1 MAEPDAVLTSARRP
15 HEDDFLDYGPVPIKP
30 DIDKHFYLQDYFCA
44 DELRTAL
51 AEGAPV
57 LQSVRRIL
65 SSTQKYLAE
74 AFRQGAPVR
83 DLVAAR
89 ASLMDQVLAILWQ
102 RQPFSNSSDVALI
115 AVGGYGRGELHPHSD
130 IDLLILTRDG
140 MQEQWQEALS
150 AFVTLLWDLHLD
162 IGHSVRSLEEC
173 VDAARHDV
181 TILTNL
187 LETRTL
193 AGPNDLRQ
201 YLSQR
206 IYSDEVSDDRAY
218 FLAKREEQQ
227 RRHQKYGN
235 TEYNLE
241 PNLKGSPGGLRD
253 IQNIGWVTKR
263 HFGLNRLADLTR
275 FSILTDEEYQILQ
288 DGETFL
294 WELRFGLQILAGR
307 NENRLLF
314 DHQRALAEIMGYSDT
329 EGRLG
334 VELMMQRYYR
344 VVLSLSELT
353 DLILQHLDE
362 AILRQDEPD
371 EIVPLN
377 KRFQMRNQYIE
388 AINPPV
394 FAYAPY
400 AILEIFVLI
409 AQHPEIKGIRATTI
423 RALRAHR
430 HLIDDAF
437 RNDLACTTLFMELL
451 KTPHMLDDTLSY
463 MKRYNVLGRYLPEFG
478 DIIGQMQY
486 DLFHTYTVDAHTL
499 RVVRNM
505 VRMHDEDSRTNY
517 PLASRLIHRLPK
529 AELLYIAGLYHDI
542 AKGRGGDHSELG
554 AIDVTRFC
562 QRHHLSQRDTQLVA
576 WLVEHHLFMS
586 MTAQRKDI
594 SDPDIIHDFARQVPS
609 QVHLDYL
616 YVMTVCDISATNPKL
631 WNTWRASLLRQLYIE
646 AKRALRR
653 GSDTPVDRNDW
664 IQATRSEARELLH
677 AQKFTDMQI
686 DEVWETLEDDYFLQD
701 STIDIA
707 WQTSAIIRHGDDPVP
722 LVLIRDT
729 RGGPTDGYTQIVIY
743 TASRME
749 LFAATT
755 AVLEQLNLNIVDA
768 RISSGLGPNSLSNYV
783 VLDEQ
788 GMPLGKDPARRDRV
802 RERLIEEL
810 DDPDDYPSIIERRTP
825 RRLKHFAFPTEV
837 TFSNDT
843 VNYRTVMEV
852 ITPDR
857 PGLLARIGSVLLEHR
872 LRLVSAKIATL
883 GERVEDVFF
892 ITDEHGEPL
901 QDALVC
907 RLLEQDLCEHL
918 DEISG
923 AGDTSRAK
931 PVSL

>member
-1 MAEPDAVLTSARRP
+1 MTEANLAINNRQPA
-15 HEDDFLDYGPVPIKP
+15 EDDYLDHGPVSPVGS
-30 DIDKHFYLQDYFCA
+30 DGQLFQ
-44 DELRTAL
+44 L
-51 AEGAPV
+51 APE
-57 LQSVRRIL
+57 L
-65 SSTQKYLAE
+65 SSDALRKIIADGTPVVQACRAILKQAQVSLAD
-74 AFRQGAPVR
+74 AFRAGAPVR
-83 DLVAAR
+83 ELVAAR
-89 ASLMDQVLAILWQ
+89 ARLVDGILGVLWE
-102 RQPFSNSSDVALI
+102 RQSFARSGDIALI

-140 MQEQWQEALS
+140 VLPEWQDDLS
-150 AFVTLLWDLHLD
+150 AFVTLLWDLGLD
-162 IGHSVRSLEEC
+162 IGHSVRGLDEC
-173 VDAARHDV
+173 VAAARGDV

-193 AGPNDLRQ
+193 AGPDDMRQ
-201 YLSQR
+201 NLSAR
-206 IYSDEVSDDRAY
+206 VFADEVCTDHDY
-218 FLAKREEQQ
+218 FLAKREEQ
-227 RRHQKYGN
+227 RKRHEKYSN

-263 HFGLNRLADLTR
+263 HFGLDHLEDLTR
-275 FSILTDEEYQILQ
+275 FSILTHEEYRLLQ

-294 WELRFGLQILAGR
+294 WELRFGLQILADR

-314 DHQRALAEIMGYSDT
+314 DHQRALAEILGYRDT
-329 EGRLG
+329 EDRLG

-344 VVLSLSELT
+344 VALSLSELT
-353 DLILQHLDE
+353 DLILQYLEE
-362 AILRQDEPD
+362 AILRRDEVD

-377 KRFQMRNQYIE
+377 KRFQLRNRYIE
-388 AINPPV
+388 AINIPV

-409 AQHPEIKGIRATTI
+409 AQHPEIQGIRASTI

-437 RNDLACTTLFMELL
+437 RNDLACTSLFMELL
-451 KTPHMLDDTLSY
+451 KTPHALDDTLSY

-478 DIIGQMQY
+478 EIIGQMQY
-486 DLFHTYTVDAHTL
+486 DLFHTYTVDTHTL
-499 RVVRNM
+499 RVIRNM
-505 VRMHDEDSRTNY
+505 VRMKDEESREQY

-529 AELLYIAGLYHDI
+529 IELLFIAGLYHDI

-554 AIDVTRFC
+554 ATEVSRFC
-562 QRHHLSQRDTQLVA
+562 QRHHLSLRDSQLAA
-576 WLVEHHLFMS
+576 WLVENHLLMS

-594 SDPDIIHDFARQVPS
+594 ADPDIIHSFARQVPS

-653 GSDTPVDRNDW
+653 GSDTPVNRNDW
-664 IQATRSEARELLH
+664 IKATRSEAREMLH
-677 AQKFTDMQI
+677 AQNFSDDQI
-686 DEVWETLEDDYFLQD
+686 DDVWETLEDDYFLQD
-701 STIDIA
+701 STVDIA
-707 WQTSAIIRHGDDPVP
+707 WQTSSIIRHGDCPEP

-729 RGGPTDGYTQIVIY
+729 RGGPSDGYTQIVIY
-743 TASRME
+743 MASRME

-783 VLDEQ
+783 VLDEKGQ
-788 GMPLGKDPARRDRV
+788 PLGKDPARRDRV

-810 DDPDDYPSIIERRTP
+810 DDPEDYPGIIDRRTS
-825 RRLKHFAFPTEV
+825 RQLKHFAFPTEV

-852 ITPDR
+852 FTPDR
-857 PGLLARIGSVLLEHR
+857 PGLLARISRILLENR
-872 LRLVSAKIATL
+872 IRLVSAKIATL

-892 ITDEHGEPL
+892 ITDEQGEPL
-901 QDALVC
+901 QDVQSC
-907 RLLEQDLCEHL
+907 RVLQEDLCRQL
-918 DEISG
+918 DEVSG
-923 AGDTSRAK
+923 AGDTRRK
-931 PVSL
+931 